1 MSDNHHSLIRVHPL
15 GEINHSHSLVDNFGS
30 LCMSEDYSDVTLIVD
45 NHKIAAHRVI
55 LASRSNYFR
64 ALLFGGLRESRESTI
79 ELKSTSLAPFKLLL
93 KYIYCGQ
100 LSLKSLK
107 EDLIIEILGISNK
120 YGFKDL
126 EEAISDY
133 MEDTLNVKNVCS
145 VYEAAKLYGL
155 TSLCKVCTTFI
166 DRNAID
172 IMQHDYFMTLSP
184 SSLKDMISRDS
195 FCAEEIK
202 IFKAV
207 KDWVEANPTADH
219 EEIISCIR
227 LPLINIK
234 DLLGVVRPTKLVN
247 PDLLLDAIDV
257 IQKSKGVDLKYRGY
271 LMPEENVATPE
282 HEAVVLIGE
291 MKSALLD
298 GDVENYDMEKG
309 FTRHHIDDN
318 DCQGILIELGVQ
330 CIINHIRMLLWDK
343 DVRAYSYY
351 IEVSMDQ
358 VDWVRIVDHTHYHCR
373 SWQRLFFAPRV
384 VKYIRI
390 VGTHNTVNRVFHCVS
405 FECMYTDQPFNL
417 DSSGLII
424 PDYNVAS
431 IAHFSNVIE
440 GVSRSRNT
448 LINGDW
454 TKYDWDTGYTC
465 HQLGSGAIVVQ
476 LAQPYLID
484 SMRLLLWD
492 IDDRAYSYYIEV
504 SGDYQNWEMVADCTK
519 EFCKSWQS
527 IKFDRRP
534 VVYIKIV
541 GTNNTA
547 NEVFHCVHFECPSQE
562 EAIKSKEE
570 SVHNL
575 NPKNEMKEEEEETKS
590 ELKSKLN

>member
-1 MSDNHHSLIRVHPL
+1 MSDNHHNLNRIPSLS
-15 GEINHSHSLVDNFGS
+15 EINHTHFLAQNFGS
-30 LCMSEDYSDVTLIVD
+30 LYMSEEYADINLIVE
-45 NHKIAAHRVI
+45 NNIIPGHRVI
-55 LASRSNYFR
+55 LAARSNYFK
-64 ALLFGGLRESRESTI
+64 ALLFGGLKESHESTI
-79 ELKSTSLAPFKLLL
+79 KLKSTSFVPFKYILN
-93 KYIYCGQ
+93 YIYFGK

-107 EDLIIEILGISNK
+107 EDIIIEILGLSNK
-120 YGFKDL
+120 YGFKEL
-126 EEAISDY
+126 EDSLSDY
-133 MEDTLNVKNVCS
+133 MKETLNVKNVCS

-155 TSLCKVCTTFI
+155 DSLSKVCSTFI
-166 DRNAID
+166 DRNAIE
-172 IMQHDYFMTLSP
+172 IMQLESFTSLSFSTLQE
-184 SSLKDMISRDS
+184 MISRDS

-202 IFKAV
+202 IFKAI
-207 KDWVEANPTADH
+207 KEWIKYNPTADS

-227 LPLINIK
+227 LPLITIK
-234 DLLGVVRPTKLVN
+234 DLLNVVRPTKLVS
-247 PDLLLDAIDV
+247 PDLILDAIDAV
-257 IQKSKGVDLKYRGY
+257 QKSKGVDLKYRGY

-282 HEAVVLIGE
+282 HKAVVLVGE

-318 DCQGILIELGVQ
+318 DCQGILIELGIQ
-330 CIINHIRMLLWDK
+330 CIINHIKMLLWDK

-358 VDWVRIVDHTHYHCR
+358 VDWVRVVDHTHYLCR
-373 SWQRLFFAPRV
+373 SWQNLFFAPRV

-390 VGTHNTVNRVFHCVS
+390 VGTHNTVNRLFHCVS

-417 DSSGLII
+417 DPCGLLI

-431 IAHFSNVIE
+431 IAHSSLVIE

-448 LINGDW
+448 LINGNW
-454 TKYDWDTGYTC
+454 EKYDWDTGYTC

-476 LAQPYLID
+476 LPQPFLID

-492 IDDRAYSYYIEV
+492 IDERSYSYYIEV
-504 SGDYQNWEMVADCTK
+504 SVDYENWEIVADK
-519 EFCKSWQS
+519 RNHSCKSWQS

-534 VVYIKIV
+534 IVYIRIV
-541 GTNNTA
+541 GTYNTA

-562 EAIKSKEE
+562 KAIQNKTDSFQ
-570 SVHNL
+570 NL
-575 NPKNEMKEEEEETKS
+575 NLKKN
-590 ELKSKLN
+590 